1 MSWEILEKLFFFLD
15 RDGEKS
21 FIKPIHRFHKKMLRD
36 VEARKGKSSLKN
48 YRQTAITTSALRE
61 KFTSQL
67 YVYSPLF
74 LLSGRLSWNHEPFS
88 EEIFKNFYC
97 RSNLLPEKSL
107 SEGIE
112 LLMTLLVQRQRNN
125 HKIASTPHHMY
136 SSFNNPRNAITKQA
150 KKTTQRLV
158 APILP
163 TMNRWKIIE
172 NKFFSSRFAFLR
184 KKKLGGENTPAAE
197 NIRKT

>member
-1 MSWEILEKLFFFLD
+1 
-15 RDGEKS
+15 
-21 FIKPIHRFHKKMLRD
+21 
-36 VEARKGKSSLKN
+36 
-48 YRQTAITTSALRE
+48 
-61 KFTSQL
+61 
-67 YVYSPLF
+67 
-74 LLSGRLSWNHEPFS
+74 
-88 EEIFKNFYC
+88 
-97 RSNLLPEKSL
+97 
-107 SEGIE
+107 
-112 LLMTLLVQRQRNN
+112 
-125 HKIASTPHHMY
+125 MY

-197 NIRKT
+197 KIRKT